1 MLRRR
6 MEAERR
12 SGTLGCGMRVGAGGG
27 AKSVIVVGV
36 MLLLS
41 VPLSSVS
48 AVSVV
53 LVVHCS
59 CDFGTSSPCT
69 DDVSSGSND
78 VITGVAVAACVAVF
92 L

>member
-27 AKSVIVVGV
+27 VIVVGV
-36 MLLLS
+36 MLLLAV
-41 VPLSSVS
+41 VPLSIVS
-48 AVSVV
+48 AAVV

-59 CDFGTSSPCT
+59 CDFDASSPCT
-69 DDVSSGSND
+69 DDVSSGNND
-78 VITGVAVAACVAVF
+78 VITGVAVAACVSVF

>member
-6 MEAERR
+6 IEAERR

-41 VPLSSVS
+41 VPLSI
-48 AVSVV
+48 VSVV